1 MLISSSSGTQAVPET
16 ARGMPSAIPS
26 SESYVQSVQSMGK
39 MSAVGDVETRKLK
52 STRGAAGVS
61 FLSFRKLS
69 VNDSH
74 DLCLWVL
81 FTVVCQ
87 VTSIIR
93 QPETPAMSKASAKT
107 VKGESRFYRLRVPP
121 YPYYITSGDTPSLCM
136 DCLGAK
142 LSLRGSFQQRSSW
155 CWPYF
160 RQDGVAAALVGFAAG
175 LGRGNGDRRVAIF
188 FLTCQICCLLSEI
201 GSRFFSPRSGL
212 RGGWCGERWGF
223 APSVP
228 PEWGVIGSSHSC
240 GC

>member
-1 MLISSSSGTQAVPET
+1 MLISSSSGTRAVPET

-107 VKGESRFYRLRVPP
+107 VKVKADFIDCVFLPTHTISRAGIHLVRSWTWQREWRQASRYLLPHLPDLLPALWDRKPFLLPEERAPRRLMWRALRIRPLSPP
-121 YPYYITSGDTPSLCM
+121 RM
-136 DCLGAK
+136 
-142 LSLRGSFQQRSSW
+142 RSYW
-155 CWPYF
+155 K
-160 RQDGVAAALVGFAAG
+160 
-175 LGRGNGDRRVAIF
+175 
-188 FLTCQICCLLSEI
+188 
-201 GSRFFSPRSGL
+201 
-212 RGGWCGERWGF
+212 
-223 APSVP
+223 
-228 PEWGVIGSSHSC
+228 
-240 GC
+240 